1 MGKNIKISPSDVK
14 KLAEECKNLA
24 ESLSFENPII
34 SEERITK
41 KVKIAPM
48 EESMRNRN
56 LFEYSIP
63 SDDERDNLT
72 ESAKEADIYKQIV
85 HDLEA
90 ELGKVQEIDL
100 LEEGVLDVLR
110 RYAGKGLLTVAILVQ
125 LLSAGKVN
133 AQQLSDAGVEPEK
146 IEVAMDKVDQ
156 DRQGR
161 PQAFNFANV
170 KALVTPVMVGQ
181 DEFNELRTFTFVT
194 YQGSKQFSYINVP
207 YKLTTSENMAKASN
221 ALHVSGTL
229 NYSRYKDSSVSDTT
243 QASRNDYFII
253 ANENDSKI
261 TYTVSDYPMEVAG
274 QDTTLKFLGIQVWE
288 GQARNKTPFYNTS
301 RGVAAAQTKGKKT
314 YFVPGEG
321 KSTMSIKGNSV
332 SINLIYGLGI
342 ETPTDDST
350 GTVVPKA
357 LELKSSELFK
367 YNSTEVNTN
376 SADYKN
382 MLEQA
387 YKQITNDSITDK
399 YSFVLNMQGSSSQ
412 VPTNYPTMSGP
423 KTIDAN
429 KQLAQDRARSLG
441 MQLWKDLKAKGA
453 DMSNVK
459 KGKVTGVIGDT
470 EYQNDPTN
478 VSRYAPDQW
487 AKMILTPVKK

>member
-1 MGKNIKISPSDVK
+1 MGKKFKISPSDVK

-24 ESLSFENPII
+24 ESLSFDSPII

-72 ESAKEADIYKQIV
+72 EAAKESDIYKAIV
-85 HDLEA
+85 RDLES
-90 ELGKVQEIDL
+90 ELSKVQEIGM
-100 LEEGVLDVLR
+100 LEEGVLDVIR
-110 RYAGKGLLTVAILVQ
+110 KYATKGFLTVAILVQ
-125 LLSAGKVN
+125 LLSAGKVS
-133 AQQLSDAGVEPEK
+133 AQQLSAAGVEPEK
-146 IEVAMDKVDQ
+146 IEVAMDKIEQ
-156 DRQGR
+156 DKQGR

-194 YQGSKQFSYINVP
+194 YQGSKQFRYVNVP
-207 YKLTTSENMAKASN
+207 YKLTTSENMSTASK

-229 NYSRYKDSSVSDTT
+229 NYSRYKDASVSDTT
-243 QASRNDYFII
+243 QASRNDYYII
-253 ANENDSKI
+253 ANEDDSKI

-288 GQARNKTPFYNTS
+288 GQARNKTPFYNTDK
-301 RGVAAAQTKGKKT
+301 GVAAAQTKGVKT

-321 KSTMSIKGNSV
+321 KSSMSIKGNSV
-332 SINLIYGLGI
+332 SINLIYGLGL
-342 ETPTDDST
+342 ETTTDT
-350 GTVVPKA
+350 KKPVVPKA
-357 LELKSSELFK
+357 IELKSSELFK

-376 SADYKN
+376 SSDYKD

-387 YKQITNDSITDK
+387 YNQITNDSITDN
-399 YSFVLNMQGSSSQ
+399 YSFVLNMEGSSSQ
-412 VPTNYPTMSGP
+412 VPTNYPTLSGP

-459 KGKVTGVIGDT
+459 KGKVIGKIGDT